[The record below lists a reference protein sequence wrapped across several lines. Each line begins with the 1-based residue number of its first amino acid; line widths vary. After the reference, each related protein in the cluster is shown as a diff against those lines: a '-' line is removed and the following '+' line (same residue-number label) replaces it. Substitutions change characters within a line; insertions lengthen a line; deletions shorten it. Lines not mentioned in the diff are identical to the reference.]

1 MLDFF
6 EQPWT
11 LVGGAVLILFGVL
24 TFRSVW
30 PEKRH
35 WWQWL
40 LPAFVA
46 VAGFGLDLLVQ
57 TDLEKINSIIRT
69 GIKAVQEE
77 DFNTIEAI
85 LADNY
90 SDSSHDT
97 KGHLLNLCRQKL
109 TPSLVEKNKKTACLV
124 ELSPPKATAT
134 VFMLTTFNKDSY
146 ISQNYKSFIFSEI
159 KLYFQKQPDDTWL
172 INRAEI
178 IALDKQQVN
187 WSHVR

>member
-1 MLDFF
+1 MFDFF

-11 LVGGAVLILFGVL
+11 SVGGAVVILFGIL

-46 VAGFGLDLLVQ
+46 VAGFSLDLFVQ
-57 TDLEKINSIIRT
+57 TDLEKINSIIKT

-90 SDSSHDT
+90 SDSFHDT
-97 KGHLLNLCRQKL
+97 KSQLLNRCRQKL
-109 TPSLVEKNKKTACLV
+109 TSNKVEKNKKTACLV

-134 VFMLTTFNKDSY
+134 VFMLTTFDKSSE
-146 ISQNYKSFIFSEI
+146 ISQNYKSFILSKIE
-159 KLYFQKQPDDTWL
+159 LRFQKQYDNTWL

-178 IALDKQQVN
+178 LELDKQPVN

>member
-1 MLDFF
+1 MFDFF

-11 LVGGAVLILFGVL
+11 LVCGAVLILFGVL

-46 VAGFGLDLLVQ
+46 ISAFGLDMIVQ

-69 GIKAVQEE
+69 CVKAVQEE
-77 DFNTIEAI
+77 DYNTIEAVM
-85 LADNY
+85 ADDY
-90 SDSSHDT
+90 SDSFHDT
-97 KGHLLNLCRQKL
+97 KEHLLNHCRQKL

-146 ISQNYKSFIFSEI
+146 ISQNYKSFIFSKI
-159 KLYFQKQPDDTWL
+159 KLHFQKQHDSKWL

-178 IALDKQQVN
+178 LELDKQPVN
-187 WSHVR
+187 WSYVR